1 MEKIILNN
9 ETIELVDNDLEI
21 TIDGVCKLYI
31 INKSY
36 KLVINLSDN
45 SKLDVYDF
53 NVTNTNNSLVINQSN
68 NTEFN
73 YYHSFKIDGDKLLDI
88 KAYIN
93 GNKNINKIN
102 IYGISNGYANIL
114 VDGIVK
120 QGSKDNVLDENIK
133 VLTIG
138 GKCFTK
144 PMMHINVK
152 ECIANHNTAISN
164 VREDEIFY
172 LMSKGIT
179 RDKAVELISDGYL
192 YGLYKD
198 HDFLEKIR

>member
-53 NVTNTNNSLVINQSN
+53 NETNTNNSLVINQSN

-198 HDFLEKIR
+198 DDFLEKIR

>member
-1 MEKIILNN
+1 MEKISLNN

-36 KLVINLSDN
+36 NLVINLCDN

-198 HDFLEKIR
+198 HDFLEKVR

>member
-1 MEKIILNN
+1 M
-9 ETIELVDNDLEI
+9 
-21 TIDGVCKLYI
+21 
-31 INKSY
+31 
-36 KLVINLSDN
+36 
-45 SKLDVYDF
+45 
-53 NVTNTNNSLVINQSN
+53 
-68 NTEFN
+68 
-73 YYHSFKIDGDKLLDI
+73 
-88 KAYIN
+88 
-93 GNKNINKIN
+93 
-102 IYGISNGYANIL
+102 
-114 VDGIVK
+114 K

-198 HDFLEKIR
+198 YDFLEKIR